1 MQAVSVEQSL
11 ARESDLSQN
20 NKINFASIGR
30 EQFFPS

>member
-30 EQFFPS
+30 EQFSLS